1 MTEQAK
7 EALDKEAKK
16 LAWSQGQIILD
27 KKTFNQDVSKI
38 PIERMVVVPI
48 PDKVEMAALF
58 GANWYH
64 KNVWHDCTKVPR
76 YNYNGVTDLI
86 VSSAYG
92 HIQGVAH
99 TYTPDQWSAHLG
111 FNANRDFKWAYEKD
125 IIDMMEEQK

>member
-7 EALDKEAKK
+7 NALNKAAKD

-27 KKTFNQDVSKI
+27 KETFEQDISKI
-38 PIERMVVVPI
+38 PLERMVVVPI
-48 PDKVEMAALF
+48 PYKVETAVQF

-64 KNVWHDCTKVPR
+64 KNVWHDCTKVPK
-76 YNYNGVTDLI
+76 YNLNGVTDFI

-92 HIQGVAH
+92 HIEGVAH

-111 FNANRDFKWAYEKD
+111 FNQNREFRWAYEED
-125 IIDMMEEQK
+125 LINFE